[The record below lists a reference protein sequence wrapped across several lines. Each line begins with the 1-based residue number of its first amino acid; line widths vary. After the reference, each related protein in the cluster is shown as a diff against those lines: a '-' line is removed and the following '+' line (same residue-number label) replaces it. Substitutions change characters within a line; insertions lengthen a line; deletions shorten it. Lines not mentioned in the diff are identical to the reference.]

1 MDVPTSVLIEDEI
14 QIPLGIDSLTA
25 FRLWAVSDAFPS
37 PGRIDF
43 VDGRIE
49 VETSRADIFHHSAPK
64 TEIGCGIANRIKAT
78 RLGHVFIDK
87 TRVSCPEVG
96 LSVEPDVVLV
106 THESIATG
114 RVSLVPTASK
124 RGNSF
129 IEMEGPPD
137 LVVEVVSRSSLS
149 KDTDR
154 LLEAYF
160 AAGVR
165 EYWLVDARG
174 KELCFQIL
182 SRGEAGV
189 GQLTRGFAP
198 VTADAEGWRFSA
210 VLGAAYQLERTAG
223 PGDFWEY
230 ELRESVPGQ

>member
-1 MDVPTSVLIEDEI
+1 MTTSILIEDEVE
-14 QIPLGIDSLTA
+14 IPMGIDSLSA
-25 FRLWAVSDAFPS
+25 FRLWAASEAFPS
-37 PGRIDF
+37 MGRIDF

-49 VETSRADIFHHSAPK
+49 VDMSPDNIFDHSAPK
-64 TEIGCGIANRIKAT
+64 TEIGRVIANRLKAS

-96 LSVEPDVVLV
+96 LSVKPDVVLV

-129 IEMEGPPD
+129 IEIEGPPD
-137 LVVEVVSRSSLS
+137 LAVEVVSRSSLS

-174 KELCFQIL
+174 KELSFQIL

-189 GQLTRGFAP
+189 GQSTRGFAP

-223 PGDFWEY
+223 PGGFWEY